1 MKYDGLENLAGFICY
16 KLKNDEAAASCSS
29 SSLESFT
36 WVNHL
41 SEGGLEKPTEK
52 CMSQLHQLEQ
62 IFNNINSDNLFTC
75 KGYLA
80 KLLQLSSHIDC
91 GDKIKTLFF
100 RSRMFFRMRT
110 LNKSLQDKA
119 LSRKRKMSKL

>member
-1 MKYDGLENLAGFICY
+1 MMELDELSYDGLEKLAGFICH

-36 WVNHL
+36 WVNPL

-62 IFNNINSDNLFTC
+62 IFNNINSDILFIC
-75 KGYLA
+75 KGYLTE
-80 KLLQLSSHIDC
+80 LLPSHIDC

-100 RSRMFFRMRT
+100 
-110 LNKSLQDKA
+110 
-119 LSRKRKMSKL
+119 